1 MQNTATTPR
10 VNTWNAVTFTGN
22 LGKDPD
28 MSITPN
34 GTSVTKFPLAV
45 SQGKNKPAM
54 WLNVETWKQ
63 LAEKC
68 NDKLA
73 KGSRIQIDGFLAQD
87 VWEKDGKKHYA
98 LKVVAQTVRP
108 IKSSGSS
115 SGGGFIEEDN
125 EDDLGELDDHPF

>member
-1 MQNTATTPR
+1 MIHTATQNTTH
-10 VNTWNAVTFTGN
+10 NKVTFTGN

-34 GTSVTKFPLAV
+34 GNAVTKFPLAV
-45 SQGKNKPAM
+45 SQGKDKPAM
-54 WLNVETWKQ
+54 WLNVETWKR
-63 LAEKC
+63 LAEQC
-68 NDKLA
+68 NEKLA
-73 KGSRIQIDGFLAQD
+73 KGSRVQIDGFLAQD

-98 LKVVAQTVRP
+98 FKVVAQTVRP

-115 SGGGFIEEDN
+115 SGGSGFIEEND

>member
-1 MQNTATTPR
+1 MTQTITRTNTY
-10 VNTWNAVTFTGN
+10 NTVTFTGN

-34 GTSVTKFPLAV
+34 GISVTKLPLAV

-68 NDKLA
+68 NEKLE
-73 KGSRIQIDGFLAQD
+73 KGSRVQIDGFPAQD

-98 LKVVAQTVRP
+98 FKVVAQTVRP
-108 IKSSGSS
+108 
-115 SGGGFIEEDN
+115 
-125 EDDLGELDDHPF
+125 